1 MAKEQQKNICINSYI
16 CHVYI
21 TINHFK
27 SLCGKTIQKK
37 RHRAQDRQQKEKRRT
52 SNSSYTPAALQINTN
67 RLFLLFPKTLLR
79 MYKSASVF
87 NTNKTISSKPFKY
100 STKCTINM
108 EWRCEP
114 GGKIHY
120 LLTCF
125 CCLFF

>member
-1 MAKEQQKNICINSYI
+1 MYI
-16 CHVYI
+16 LALI
-21 TINHFK
+21 IS
-27 SLCGKTIQKK
+27 SLCVAKQYK
-37 RHRAQDRQQKEKRRT
+37 RSVTERETDSRRRREKT

-67 RLFLLFPKTLLR
+67 RDYFTVSKTLLR

-87 NTNKTISSKPFKY
+87 NTNKTISSKSFKY

-125 CCLFF
+125 VACSFK